1 MAARKAKL
9 AVLSILQKRCF
20 LSKLAAVGGVTSV
33 TLCLSVHDYITCPPP
48 APLSFC
54 FCYRNKNQF
63 VELDNG
69 CYNCYNGCYK
79 LKVSVLFNTAQAA
92 ESKHRAAGF
101 GFHLSRDESEE
112 RWLTRRWWRI
122 WCATDPQRHW
132 QISSLCGQYRS
143 LASWKLKVK
152 TECTV
157 KSDLS
162 E

>member
-33 TLCLSVHDYITCPPP
+33 TLCLPVHDYITCPPP

-69 CYNCYNGCYK
+69 CYK
-79 LKVSVLFNTAQAA
+79 LKMSVPFNTAQAA

-101 GFHLSRDESEE
+101 RFHLSRDESEE
-112 RWLTRRWWRI
+112 R
-122 WCATDPQRHW
+122 
-132 QISSLCGQYRS
+132 
-143 LASWKLKVK
+143 
-152 TECTV
+152 
-157 KSDLS
+157 
-162 E
+162 